1 MGGMG
6 MEEEKVESD
15 VSVSDV
21 SDVPSP
27 LPAESVSGADTQ
39 QVQHVD
45 VQQIVDFM
53 QFFPVWFS
61 LALGLFLGYIA
72 VRGLFDSWRS

>member
-1 MGGMG
+1 

-15 VSVSDV
+15 VPVSDV
-21 SDVPSP
+21 PPSP
-27 LPAESVSGADTQ
+27 LPAESGAETQ

-61 LALGLFLGYIA
+61 LVFGLLLGYIA
-72 VRGLFDSWRS
+72 VRGLLDAWRS